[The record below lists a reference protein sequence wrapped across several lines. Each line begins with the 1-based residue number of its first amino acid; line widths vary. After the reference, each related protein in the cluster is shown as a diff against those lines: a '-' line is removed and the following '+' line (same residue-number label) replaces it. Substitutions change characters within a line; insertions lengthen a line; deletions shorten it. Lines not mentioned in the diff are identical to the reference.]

1 MPVYCILP
9 WQRER
14 GNLAHVSSCCCSNLC
29 DPTPWT
35 TALQASLS
43 FISFWMLLKFMS
55 VESMMPSNHLIL
67 CHPLLLPLIFP
78 SNRIFSQWVDSSH
91 QVAKYWSF
99 GFSISPSNEYS
110 GLISFR
116 FDWFDLLAVWR
127 ALKNLL
133 HLHNYEGI
141 SSLVLILLVQ
151 ISHLYM
157 TTGKLWLWLYRPLLA
172 KWCLCFLICCLGLL

>member
-1 MPVYCILP
+1 MLRVLEAENKINQLPVKALFLVCKLMPVYCILP

-67 CHPLLLPLIFP
+67 CNPLLLPLIFP
-78 SNRIFSQWVDSSH
+78 SNRIFPSELTLHIRWP
-91 QVAKYWSF
+91 
-99 GFSISPSNEYS
+99 SI
-110 GLISFR
+110 GV
-116 FDWFDLLAVWR
+116 LAS
-127 ALKNLL
+127 A
-133 HLHNYEGI
+133 
-141 SSLVLILLVQ
+141 SVLPMNIQ
-151 ISHLYM
+151 
-157 TTGKLWLWLYRPLLA
+157 G
-172 KWCLCFLICCLGLL
+172 